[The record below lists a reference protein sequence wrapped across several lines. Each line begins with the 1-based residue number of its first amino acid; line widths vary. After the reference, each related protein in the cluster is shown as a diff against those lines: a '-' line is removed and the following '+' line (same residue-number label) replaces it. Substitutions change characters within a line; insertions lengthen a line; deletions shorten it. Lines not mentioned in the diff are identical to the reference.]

1 MRNKWASFNSEEQE
15 AQRQR
20 HREKSHEKWASLT
33 PEQREAKCKKDRH
46 WQQQD
51 RNRGLPKEPNKEL
64 KPPKEPKKDPIPQK

>member
-33 PEQREAKCKKDRH
+33 PEAEGSKM
-46 WQQQD
+46 
-51 RNRGLPKEPNKEL
+51 
-64 KPPKEPKKDPIPQK
+64 